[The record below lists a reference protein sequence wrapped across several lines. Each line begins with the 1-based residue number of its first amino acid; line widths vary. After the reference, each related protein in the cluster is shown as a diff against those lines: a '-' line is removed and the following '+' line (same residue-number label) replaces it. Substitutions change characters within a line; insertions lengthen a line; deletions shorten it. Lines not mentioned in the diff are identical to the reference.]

1 MGGAIEVSEEQ
12 KAEFKAAFD
21 IFVEDSEDGTITTL
35 ELGKVFRMLGQN
47 PTEQELQEMVDEVDE
62 DGSGTIDFDEFTQ
75 MMAKQLAQEA
85 LENIPERPEKE
96 LAEAFRI
103 FDTTGDG
110 YLDLTEISAALAKGK
125 EKFEDWEIK
134 AFIAEADKN
143 DDGQMDYEEWI
154 EIMKHTP
161 QM

>member
-1 MGGAIEVSEEQ
+1 MGAIEVSEEQ

-62 DGSGTIDFDEFTQ
+62 DGSGTIDFDEFCQ
-75 MMAKQLAQEA
+75 MMGKQLAAEA
-85 LENIPERPEKE
+85 LESIPERPEKE

-103 FDTTGDG
+103 FDTKCDG
-110 YLDLTEISAALAKGK
+110 YIDFDELSAALKLTGEA
-125 EKFEDWEIK
+125 FEDWEVH
-134 AFIAEADKN
+134 AFIAEGDKN
-143 DDGQMDYEEWI
+143 EDGQMDYEEWI
-154 EIMKHTP
+154 DLMKHTP
-161 QM
+161 QL